1 MGTQWIKKEN
11 GIAWEESRLLHR
23 AGLCHGVTGR
33 GGGVSKECWQS
44 LNLSLAVGDDMRDV
58 LENRRRLCD
67 ALGISVRQM
76 TTVQQGQGNHIVVVG
91 KEEWGSGAGSAQ
103 DALPHADALMTNIPG
118 ALLLVQVADAVPVIL
133 FDAKQKACA
142 VIHAGLYNT
151 AAHITTKTVWAM
163 EFVYGSQPQ
172 ELTAYIGP
180 SVCPA
185 HLTVSKEMANRL
197 ARVNPGPADV
207 VREEKG
213 VFTADVKALQYYMLC
228 QAGLQPDHIDVSRQ
242 CVYETPQ
249 RFFSYRRDGGRTG
262 RMAAF
267 AMVPSFRQSD
277 GLFL

>member
-1 MGTQWIKKEN
+1 METQWIEQAN

-33 GGGVSKECWQS
+33 GGGVSKGCWQS
-44 LNLSLAVGDDMRDV
+44 LNLSLTVGDDMQDV

-67 ALGISVRQM
+67 ALGISVCQM
-76 TTVQQGQGNHIVVVG
+76 TAVQQGQGNHIVVVG
-91 KEEWGSGAGSAQ
+91 REEWGSGAGSAH
-103 DALPHADALMTNIPG
+103 DALPHADALMTDIPG

-185 HLTVSKEMANRL
+185 HLAISKEMADRL
-197 ARVNPGPADV
+197 AMAAAVPQGL

-213 VFTADVKALQYYMLC
+213 VYTADVKALQYQMLC
-228 QAGLQPDHIDVSRQ
+228 RAGLRPDHIDVSRQ

-249 RFFSYRRDGGRTG
+249 RFFSYRRDGSRTG

-267 AMVPSFRQSD
+267 AMLR
-277 GLFL
+277 

>member
-1 MGTQWIKKEN
+1 MGTQWIEQAN
-11 GIAWEESRLLHR
+11 GIAWEESQLLHH

-33 GGGVSKECWQS
+33 GGGVSQGCWQS
-44 LNLSLAVGDDMRDV
+44 LNMSLTVGDDMQDV
-58 LENRRRLCD
+58 LENRRRLCET
-67 ALGISVRQM
+67 LGISVSQM
-76 TTVQQGQGNHIVVVG
+76 TAVQQGQGNHIVVVG
-91 KEEWGSGAGSAQ
+91 KEECGSGAGSAQ

-118 ALLLVQVADAVPVIL
+118 VLLMVQVADAVPVIL

-151 AAHITTKTVWAM
+151 AAHITAKTVLAM

-185 HLTVSKEMANRL
+185 HLTIRRELADALAMA
-197 ARVNPGPADV
+197 NPGPKDA

-213 VFTADVKALQYYMLC
+213 AVTADVKALQYQALC
-228 QAGLQPDHIDVSRQ
+228 QAGLQPDHIDVSCQ

-267 AMVPSFRQSD
+267 AMLP
-277 GLFL
+277 